1 MSDTCENNLGLRMM
15 EGTKA
20 IIIKFT
26 FSAGN
31 DGFSFRS
38 IHHDTE
44 NERSFVFDGIEQIVP
59 QQFSG
64 GDEIR
69 FWKNC

>member
-1 MSDTCENNLGLRMM
+1 M

-20 IIIKFT
+20 IIIKFA

-44 NERSFVFDGIEQIVP
+44 NERPFVFDGIEQIVP
-59 QQFSG
+59 
-64 GDEIR
+64 
-69 FWKNC
+69 